1 MSRASNAKIRTVDM
15 RVLDKV
21 FGMEDGYVLDFSN
34 RTYAEFFQEELRV
47 DICDPRWAVQ
57 GGSKAK
63 RLRYYLRQANPK
75 TVRDTLNALWEYREA
90 SSVTHEYPKLDDRVR
105 AAFFRIVGR
114 FGGTPPAPRV
124 SSAAPA
130 PSRIDAATASSLAKR
145 LLKVSELAPQRRGYA
160 FEKFLKGMFDA
171 YGLSARASFR
181 LVGEQIDGSF
191 MSGGDTYLL
200 EARWTNNLVDAAT
213 LRAFNA
219 KVRDK
224 ASWSRGLLVSYSGF
238 SSVGLTAFGRGNSV
252 ICMDGRDLHAVLSAG
267 LDLATVLAKKAR
279 WAAETGQPFVRVDD
293 LPPDSG
299 P

>member
-1 MSRASNAKIRTVDM
+1 MTRTANAKIRAMDM
-15 RVLDKV
+15 PVLDRV
-21 FGMEDGYVLDFSN
+21 FCMEGGYVLNFSN
-34 RTYAEFFQEELRV
+34 RTFAEFFREELRV
-47 DICDPRWAVQ
+47 NIDHPRWAVQ

-63 RLRYYLRQANPK
+63 RLRYYLRQANPN
-75 TVRDTLNALWEYREA
+75 TVRDTLNALWEYREV
-90 SSVTHEYPKLDDRVR
+90 SSMTHEYPELDHGVR
-105 AAFFRIVGR
+105 AAFSRIVER
-114 FGGTPPAPRV
+114 FGGTPPAPEG

-130 PSRIDAATASSLAKR
+130 PSQIDAATASSLARR
-145 LLKVSELAPQRRGYA
+145 LLEVSELAPQPRGYA

-191 MSGGDTYLL
+191 MSGGHTYLL

-219 KVRDK
+219 KVQDK

-238 SSVGLTAFGRGNSV
+238 SSDGLSAFGRGNSV
-252 ICMDGRDLHAVLSAG
+252 ICMDGRDLHALLSGG
-267 LDLATVLAKKAR
+267 LDLATVLARKAR
-279 WAAETGQPFVRVDD
+279 WAAETGLPFVRVDD
-293 LPPDSG
+293 LPPRSG